1 MENISLY
8 GFQINRT
15 PIQIFTA
22 YALVFR
28 GFLRPK
34 THILKRFLIQTR
46 FLMLY
51 ADNYYRPIKKDACNL
66 GKNVPKWKGF
76 KSVRMGRAKL
86 STKGENL

>member
-1 MENISLY
+1 
-8 GFQINRT
+8 
-15 PIQIFTA
+15 
-22 YALVFR
+22 
-28 GFLRPK
+28 
-34 THILKRFLIQTR
+34 
-46 FLMLY
+46 MLY